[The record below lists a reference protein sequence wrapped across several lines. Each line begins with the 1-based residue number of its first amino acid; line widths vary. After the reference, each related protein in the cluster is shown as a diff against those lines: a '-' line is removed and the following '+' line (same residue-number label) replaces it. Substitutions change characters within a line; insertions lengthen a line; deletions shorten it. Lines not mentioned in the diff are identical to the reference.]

1 MELIIPTEV
10 EKVIKNIGNKTK
22 QKNAYKIYAAM
33 CRMEIL
39 ADKNGFFPL
48 PSKYL
53 KKINDRYNLIIN
65 AFLENNIIDYE
76 HYFDFHPITFERI
89 KRKRYNVEK
98 GLCMKYKF
106 LINID
111 KGISKEIDFENSNN
125 FRWFE
130 IIKRSLNE
138 LGYDYKISRVSFGRR
153 VYYGLIKN
161 YKKELRNKGLCIIDA
176 KASQPKLLLQE
187 LQKNNTKDKNLE
199 EAFKNDFYTYLAD
212 NLNLKSREQAK
223 EHFMYYLNGNG
234 YTLNNDIYALFPEAS
249 LFLKNIKRDNYKNSS
264 HYFQKLE
271 SQIWIDD
278 LLNNIPVDFALP
290 VHDCLII
297 KEIEAELVLEYCKQ
311 KYPNIDFVLGPI
323 EK

>member
-1 MELIIPTEV
+1 MELVIPIEV
-10 EKVIKNIGNKTK
+10 ANVINNIGNKTK

-39 ADKNGFFPL
+39 ADKNGFFPV

-53 KKINDRYNLIIN
+53 KKINKRYNLIIN

-76 HYFDFHPITFERI
+76 HYFDFHPVTFDRI
-89 KRKRYNVEK
+89 KKKRYNVDK
-98 GLCMKYKF
+98 GICMRYKF
-106 LINID
+106 LIDIN
-111 KGISKEIDFENSNN
+111 KGFFKEIDFENPNN
-125 FRWFE
+125 CRWYD
-130 IIKRSLNE
+130 IIKSSLNE

-161 YKKELRNKGLCIIDA
+161 YKNELKNKGLCIIDA

-187 LQKNNTKDKNLE
+187 LRKNNFNDTNYEK
-199 EAFKNDFYTYLAD
+199 AFQHDFYNYLE
-212 NLNLKSREQAK
+212 NELKLKNRDEAK
-223 EHFMYYLNGNG
+223 ELFMHFLNGNG
-234 YTLNNDIYALFPEAS
+234 YTPNNEIYKLFPQVS
-249 LFLKNIKRDNYKNSS
+249 LFLKNLKRDNYKNSA
-264 HYFQKLE
+264 HYFQKIE

-297 KEIEAELVLEYCKQ
+297 KEIEAELVLDYCQ
-311 KYPNIDFVLGPI
+311 KKHPNIDFVLGPI